1 MAKHIASWDE
11 VEKEVRLVANMIKQL
26 PDEHKVA
33 AAVRIAFEA
42 AVWGGATDA
51 EMLGILELVKC
62 ELMQSFA
69 EVEAEES
76 EEDE

>member
-11 VEKEVRLVANMIKQL
+11 VEKEVVLVANMIKQL
-26 PDEHKVA
+26 PDEHKIA

-42 AVWGGATDA
+42 ALWAGTTDA
-51 EMLGILELVKC
+51 EMLGILEIAKC
-62 ELMQSFA
+62 ELLQFIGD
-69 EVEAEES
+69 VES